1 MLFQE
6 CDVTLTP
13 GNLYCLQGHNLYCQS
28 HYHGDEGGV
37 QRPRDLQPNPNLREG
52 EACACVTSLCQ

>member
-52 EACACVTSLCQ
+52 